1 MPFHAFW
8 VIYTIKELDSH
19 AKQGQSKKK
28 KKKYDLDI
36 WQSISVLNR
45 LLPGSYTFLIIFVLL
60 LNCMSTHSIQLQQQY
75 MQNILNAR
83 GDINNIIG
91 ID

>member
-28 KKKYDLDI
+28 KNKETIWTYDR
-36 WQSISVLNR
+36 V
-45 LLPGSYTFLIIFVLL
+45 FL
-60 LNCMSTHSIQLQQQY
+60 Y
-75 MQNILNAR
+75 
-83 GDINNIIG
+83 
-91 ID
+91 